1 MSEDTRI
8 SMRKAV
14 FVALL
19 SIAATFQAVAQSAKQ
34 ALDKTQEK
42 AADDDV
48 ARAALV
54 DLQQKYTESQTQLA
68 TVQQQLA
75 SFQSEEKVEDHPDI
89 ESQLSAL
96 GVDNGEVTTP
106 AGAVGSPVARSVTCC
121 RSAGPTE
128 LLF

>member
-68 TVQQQLA
+68 T
-75 SFQSEEKVEDHPDI
+75 SNRNCP
-89 ESQLSAL
+89 LSAWITAKL
-96 GVDNGEVTTP
+96 PHRRVQSMLQLRLAT
-106 AGAVGSPVARSVTCC
+106 
-121 RSAGPTE
+121 
-128 LLF
+128 

>member
-1 MSEDTRI
+1 
-8 SMRKAV
+8 
-14 FVALL
+14 
-19 SIAATFQAVAQSAKQ
+19 
-34 ALDKTQEK
+34 LDKTQEK

-106 AGAVGSPVARSVTCC
+106 AGAVDAPAPAGDMTPVAVTESAPAAAESQSAPAAESTAAGSV
-121 RSAGPTE
+121 
-128 LLF
+128 